1 MPNLPLSDIVN
12 VAVTV
17 SPVSTVR
24 NDFSLGLI
32 VGKTTVISAAD
43 RVKIYNN
50 LTEMIAAGFADTDEE
65 YTAAELY
72 FAQNPRPARVAIG
85 RWDGTGAET
94 AVQAVTD
101 CRAKNL
107 DWYGV
112 MVCDATKAEIIA
124 LATYIESCTP
134 SSVLFYTT
142 AEAEVKA
149 GTAGNV
155 MDSLRDSARR
165 RSLGQFSSVDYAVAS
180 IMGYAMG
187 ASGGVA
193 YTLKFKDEPSVT
205 VETLTA
211 NELSTLLGQNG
222 NVYIARGNSI
232 NTFENGRMA
241 DGTPF
246 DEVLGL
252 DRLTN
257 ALQIA
262 AINSL
267 KNNPKIPQT
276 EDGMTTL
283 INSLVPA
290 LEAERTR
297 GFLAPGTWNAV
308 AILNLETGDTINTGY
323 VIQAGLISDQS
334 QADRD
339 NRIAPDIYVCVKLAG
354 AIEKVALISI
364 NVNR

>member
-12 VAVTV
+12 VTVTV

-32 VGKTTVISAAD
+32 VGKSTHINATT
-43 RVKIYNN
+43 RVKVYNN
-50 LTEMIAAGFADTDEE
+50 LTEMVADGFATSDPE
-65 YTAAELY
+65 YMAAQLY
-72 FAQNPRPARVAIG
+72 FAQIPRPARVAIG
-85 RWDGTGAET
+85 RWDGTGSET

-101 CRAKNL
+101 CRSKNL
-107 DWYGV
+107 DWYAV
-112 MVCDATKAEIIA
+112 TVCDATKTEVIA

-134 SSVLFYTT
+134 ASVMFYTT
-142 AEAEVKA
+142 EDAEVKA
-149 GTAGNV
+149 GTANNV
-155 MDSLRDSARR
+155 MDTLRDSSRR
-165 RSLGQFSSVDYAVAS
+165 RSLGQYSTVDYAAAS
-180 IMGYAMG
+180 AMGYAMG
-187 ASGGVA
+187 ASGGKA
-193 YTLKFKDEPSVT
+193 FTLKFKDEPNVA
-205 VETLTA
+205 VETITATELT
-211 NELSTLLGQNG
+211 NILGQNG
-222 NVYIARGNSI
+222 NAYIARGNSI

-262 AINSL
+262 MINAL
-267 KNNPKIPQT
+267 KNNSKIPQT
-276 EDGMTTL
+276 EEGM
-283 INSLVPA
+283 SLLKNVLKYP
-290 LEAERTR
+290 LENERTR
-297 GFLAPGTWNAV
+297 GFLAPGVWTAV
-308 AILNLETGDTINTGY
+308 AILNLETGDMLNDGY
-323 VIQAGLISDQS
+323 VVQSGLISDQS
-334 QADRD
+334 QDDRD